1 MELRKM
7 SLKTEL
13 LGDKKVDYNLYGHLQ
28 AMSYFRDGKRF
39 VYAAEATPSNLVK
52 ILTPKTELLGDKKVD
67 YNLYGHL
74 QAMSYFRDGKRF
86 VYAAEATPSNLVK
99 ILTPDGADRPLLS
112 LATVKRVM
120 TLFKSPDI
128 GLITEGKVEDLSG
141 KLVKCYWLNEDA
153 DRPLLSLAT
162 VKRVMTLFKSPDI
175 GLITEGKVED
185 LSGKLVKCYWLNEDE
200 NYFQL
205 IRLDTLK
212 FLCDV
217 ANSDV
222 IKTYAYLLNKN
233 FYFEDYSFSCKEIAE
248 MLGYSYRTEVVS
260 KVENILKSLK
270 AFGLVEHADYYE
282 KNYDGNP
289 VPKKRLVYV
298 SQTVNI
304 K

>member
-52 ILTPKTELLGDKKVD
+52 ILTP
-67 YNLYGHL
+67 
-74 QAMSYFRDGKRF
+74 DG
-86 VYAAEATPSNLVK
+86 T
-99 ILTPDGADRPLLS
+99 
-112 LATVKRVM
+112 
-120 TLFKSPDI
+120 
-128 GLITEGKVEDLSG
+128 
-141 KLVKCYWLNEDA
+141 